1 MKDDL
6 LQYARQLFGRRLSQ
20 SNARPRIA
28 LALGGGAAR
37 GFAHV
42 GVIRVLEQEKIPID
56 LIVGTSVGS
65 LIGAIYAHDL
75 NSFELEWTAFS
86 LEKEHLF
93 DFGVLSAFSGMGVVK
108 GDRLEEFVREKV
120 PVADIED
127 LKLPFAA
134 VATDLNR
141 GARVVLDSGSVAKA
155 VRASSSIPGVFHPL
169 AYRDMLL
176 VDGGLVDNVP
186 ASVAREKGADLV
198 IAVDISKNV
207 TNYEISNLVDVVL
220 QSVNIMFSENVAYK
234 KKEADVL
241 ITPAVEG
248 ISMFDFTRK
257 KQCMEA
263 GIEAARKA
271 MPEIRRKIEA
281 WGGDAYPQTKP
292 DNPAADRL
300 PRFRLFGS

>member
-1 MKDDL
+1 MKNDL
-6 LQYARQLFGRRLSQ
+6 LHYAKQLFGRQLSPERP
-20 SNARPRIA
+20 RPRIA

-65 LIGAIYAHDL
+65 LIGAMYAHDR
-75 NSFELEWTAFS
+75 NSFELEWTAFA

-93 DFGVLSAFSGMGVVK
+93 DFDMLSAFAGMGVVK
-108 GDRLEEFVREKV
+108 GDRLEEFVREKI
-120 PVADIED
+120 PVGNIED

-141 GARVVLDSGSVAKA
+141 GTRVVLDRGSVAKA

-169 AYRDMLL
+169 AYRDTLL

-186 ASVAREKGADLV
+186 AAVAREKGADLV
-198 IAVDISKNV
+198 LAVDISKNV
-207 TNYEISNLVDVVL
+207 TNYEISNLVEVVL
-220 QSVNIMFSENVAYK
+220 QSVNIMFSQNVAYR

-241 ITPAVEG
+241 ITPAVEA

-257 KQCMEA
+257 KHCMEA

-271 MPEIRRKIEA
+271 MPEIRERIEA
-281 WGGDAYPQTKP
+281 WERDAPQAKSEDTDAGRVSRIP
-292 DNPAADRL
+292 W
-300 PRFRLFGS
+300 FGS